1 MLNGGPGAGMFAAR
15 QNATLAVARRQTQAH
30 RHEGQGNKN
39 EYRSYM
45 KKHAAFCV
53 SMIVAISAV
62 SAAQAPKKAASAPAG
77 PVHHLA
83 ATPQTVVWGYYDAA
97 APPALR
103 IKSGEA
109 VEFDTLLTNSPQRL
123 EQAGVAAAEVQ
134 QSLRDIYD
142 KVTNKG
148 PGGHILTG
156 PVYVEGAEPGD
167 VLEVRIEQIKL
178 AIPYAYNGFGVGRG
192 FLPED
197 FDHSKTKIIR
207 LNEKRGLAEFGPGI
221 EVPMRPFFGSMGVAP
236 PPERGRLNSAP
247 PDIQGG
253 NMDNK
258 DLVAGTTVY
267 LPVWAPGGLF
277 VVGDG
282 HAAQGNGEVDITAI
296 ETSLVGRLRFI
307 VRKDLHYK
315 YPRAETPTHYI
326 SMGFNE
332 DLTLATKKAVHEMI
346 DFLVSEKGMTRD
358 DAYMLTSVAGDVD
371 ITELVDGNK
380 GVHVLMPK
388 RVFVGK

>member
-1 MLNGGPGAGMFAAR
+1 
-15 QNATLAVARRQTQAH
+15 
-30 RHEGQGNKN
+30 
-39 EYRSYM
+39 M
-45 KKHAAFCV
+45 KKQTLVIATAAMSFC
-53 SMIVAISAV
+53 AIAG
-62 SAAQAPKKAASAPAG
+62 AQQKTKTPKQPPSPA

-97 APPALR
+97 ATPVLR

-109 VEFDTLLTNSPQRL
+109 VEFDTLITNSPQRL
-123 EQAGVAAAEVQ
+123 EQAGLPASEVQ
-134 QSLRDIYD
+134 QSLRDIYE

-167 VLEVRIEQIKL
+167 VLEVHIEQIKL

-197 FDHSKTKIIR
+197 FPYARTKIIR
-207 LNEKRGLAEFGPGI
+207 LNEKKNVAEFAPGI
-221 EVPMRPFFGSMGVAP
+221 EIPLRPFFGSMGVAP
-236 PPERGRLNSAP
+236 PPERGKLNSAP

-258 DLVAGTTVY
+258 ELVEGTTLY
-267 LPVWAPGGLF
+267 LPVWAPGALF

-282 HAAQGNGEVDITAI
+282 HGGQGNGEVDITAI

-307 VRKDLHYK
+307 VRKDLHFK

-326 SMGFNE
+326 SMGFDE
-332 DLTLATKKAVHEMI
+332 DLTQATKKAVREMI
-346 DFLVSEKGMTRD
+346 EFLVSQKGLSKD
-358 DAYMLTSVAGDVD
+358 DAYALTSVAGDVD

-380 GVHVLMPK
+380 GVHVIMPK
-388 RVFVGK
+388 AVFVKKK